1 MNLKTIF
8 VSALFL
14 FGAAA
19 WGQMPAKPGPE
30 VKKLDYFLGN
40 WTVEATIGQ
49 GP

>member
-19 WGQMPAKPGPE
+19 WGQMTPTPVPK
-30 VKKLDYFLGN
+30 
-40 WTVEATIGQ
+40 
-49 GP
+49 